1 MSTDNLNDLYASLF
15 QQLKNDPNVQNF
27 ENGILYNAIQ
37 MVLGEKQP
45 QEKIQEIF
53 NNYGIKPDNL
63 RNDDLKI
70 SLKII
75 LDSNLILWQLIIPFY
90 ENFKEKINSLQS
102 LMIPLF
108 TQTAK
113 QIPIPNR
120 NIKEKEMELIFAAAI
135 ILAALLLVWKVY
147 LDPKAK
153 QNTIVEE
160 PIQKSTLS
168 SSSSGSAE
176 LCLVI
181 LASIANGV
189 RYVLSRDELITL
201 ISNASYFLCTDFDT
215 ANRNQE
221 KLNMAE
227 DEEILPNSNREV
239 YIRIKI
245 DNGGNMIGQKMP
257 YSLKTNLPENVQG
270 TVEKRACLRD
280 FSGLENFNRV

>member
-1 MSTDNLNDLYASLF
+1 MSTDNLNDLYASLVKK
-15 QQLKNDPNVQNF
+15 LKNDLNVQDF
-27 ENGILYNAIQ
+27 ETGILYNAIQ
-37 MVLGEKQP
+37 VVLGDKQQ

-102 LMIPLF
+102 WMIPLL

-113 QIPIPNR
+113 QIPIPNI

-135 ILAALLLVWKVY
+135 IIAAPLLVWKVY
-147 LDPKAK
+147 LDPKVK
-153 QNTIVEE
+153 RNTIVEE
-160 PIQKSTLS
+160 PIQTSTLPS
-168 SSSSGSAE
+168 SSSETAE
-176 LCLVI
+176 LCLVV
-181 LASIANGV
+181 LASIASGV
-189 RYVLSRDELITL
+189 KDVLSRDELITL
-201 ISNASYFLCTDFDT
+201 ISNASYFLCTDSDT
-215 ANRNQE
+215 TNRNQA

-227 DEEILPNSNREV
+227 DEEIIANSNRKV

-245 DNGGNMIGQKMP
+245 DNGGNMIGQKLP

-270 TVEKRACLRD
+270 IVKKIARLKD

>member
-1 MSTDNLNDLYASLF
+1 MSTDNLNDLYTSLF
-15 QQLKNDPNVQNF
+15 EKLKNDPNVQEV
-27 ENGILYNAIQ
+27 ENGILYHAIQ

-70 SLKII
+70 SLEII

-102 LMIPLF
+102 WMIPLL

-113 QIPIPNR
+113 QIPIPNI

-135 ILAALLLVWKVY
+135 ILAALLVVWKVY

-153 QNTIVEE
+153 RNTLVEE
-160 PIQKSTLS
+160 PIQKPTLPS
-168 SSSSGSAE
+168 SISSSAE
-176 LCLVI
+176 LCLI
-181 LASIANGV
+181 IPASIANGV
-189 RYVLSRDELITL
+189 KNVLSKDDLITL
-201 ISNASYFLCTDFDT
+201 IYNASYFLCTDFDT
-215 ANRNQE
+215 ADRNQE

-227 DEEILPNSNREV
+227 TEDILPNSNREV

-270 TVEKRACLRD
+270 TVKKLACLRD
-280 FSGLENFNRV
+280 LSGLEKFNRV

>member
-1 MSTDNLNDLYASLF
+1 MSTDNLNDLYTSLF
-15 QQLKNDPNVQNF
+15 EKLKNDPNVQKV
-27 ENGILYNAIQ
+27 ENGILYHAIQ

-63 RNDDLKI
+63 RNDDLNI
-70 SLKII
+70 SLEII

-102 LMIPLF
+102 WMIPLL

-113 QIPIPNR
+113 QIPIPNI

-135 ILAALLLVWKVY
+135 ILAALLVVWKVY

-153 QNTIVEE
+153 RNTLVEE
-160 PIQKSTLS
+160 PIQKPTLPS
-168 SSSSGSAE
+168 SISSSAE
-176 LCLVI
+176 LCLI
-181 LASIANGV
+181 IPASIANGV
-189 RYVLSRDELITL
+189 KNVLSKDDLITL
-201 ISNASYFLCTDFDT
+201 IYNASYFLCTDFDT
-215 ANRNQE
+215 ADRNQE

-227 DEEILPNSNREV
+227 TEDILPNSNREV

-245 DNGGNMIGQKMP
+245 DNGGYMIGQKMP
-257 YSLKTNLPENVQG
+257 YSLKTNLPENVRG
-270 TVEKRACLRD
+270 NVEKKACLRD
-280 FSGLENFNRV
+280 FSGLEKFNRI

>member
-1 MSTDNLNDLYASLF
+1 MSTDNLNDLYTSLF
-15 QQLKNDPNVQNF
+15 EKLKNDPNVQEV
-27 ENGILYNAIQ
+27 ENGILYHAIQ

-70 SLKII
+70 SLEII

-102 LMIPLF
+102 WMIPLL

-113 QIPIPNR
+113 QIPIPNI

-135 ILAALLLVWKVY
+135 ILAAPLVVWKVY

-153 QNTIVEE
+153 RNTLVEE
-160 PIQKSTLS
+160 PIQKPTLPS
-168 SSSSGSAE
+168 SISSSAE
-176 LCLVI
+176 LCLI
-181 LASIANGV
+181 IPASIANGV
-189 RYVLSRDELITL
+189 KNVLSKDDLITL
-201 ISNASYFLCTDFDT
+201 IYNASYFLCTDFDT
-215 ANRNQE
+215 ADRNQE

-227 DEEILPNSNREV
+227 TEDILPNSNREV

-245 DNGGNMIGQKMP
+245 DNGQKMP

-270 TVEKRACLRD
+270 TVKKLACLRD
-280 FSGLENFNRV
+280 LSGLEKFNRV